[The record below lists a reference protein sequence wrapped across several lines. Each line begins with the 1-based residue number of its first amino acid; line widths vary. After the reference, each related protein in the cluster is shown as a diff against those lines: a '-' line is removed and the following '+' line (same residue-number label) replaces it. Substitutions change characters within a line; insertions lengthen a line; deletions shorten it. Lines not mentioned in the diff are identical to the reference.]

1 MMNELIRLL
10 GREKTTKEGIQAWQK
25 ASGPLTVTGL
35 SGSIKAGFLCALQ
48 TFGKAS
54 DPLIILTPRREDVRL
69 LRRELTPFYP
79 DQAMRELYPLG
90 LIHGEIDTRNEE
102 VMAERAAA
110 LEMILK
116 KEAAIIFVTA
126 EAAIQKLPRPDG
138 LLRDSITLTHGD
150 EKNRDKLIERLVKEG
165 YERTDQVETLGQF
178 SVRGDIL
185 DIFPINAKD
194 PVRIEWFDETI
205 DAIRRFSLEDQRSI
219 GGLTKVDIMP
229 IASGEKEAESSLLDY
244 VSPDQLLVL
253 DEASAFF
260 EEAKKSYLDNREFKD
275 QLFSEKE
282 LLERSQKSHLLVVS
296 ALSQPLY
303 QAYPRLA
310 IKVRAAAPYNR
321 SWDLLI
327 KDLKGWIK
335 EGIHPLIM
343 MGTRDKAFGTAQHLQ
358 NEGLPMTFVQKG
370 SLIPEKGGAVF
381 EGGLSHGFHFWDENW
396 LLLTEADIFGSRK
409 ERRQKKKIR
418 GAGPAL
424 TYFTDIKAGDYV
436 VHDTQGIGRYLGVET
451 IVIDGIH
458 RDYLKLQYAQGD
470 KLHVP
475 VEQVGLL
482 HKYIGSEGTPPRLS
496 RMGRSDWQK
505 AKKKAQKAITIL
517 ASELLRLYA
526 QRKITPGHAF
536 APDTPWQKEF
546 EDRFPFEETP
556 DQLKAIQEIKAD
568 MEKPVPMER
577 LLCGDVGYGKT
588 EVAIRAAFKA
598 VMDGKQVAVMAPT
611 TVLAQQHLITF
622 QNRMDA
628 FGVRIEMLS
637 RFRSRKEQKD
647 TLDKLAKGDLDI
659 VIGTHRLIQPDVHF
673 KDLGLLIID
682 EEQRFGVAQ
691 KGIIKQWSSGIDVL
705 TLSATPIPRTLHL
718 ALVKGRDM
726 SVIESPPEDRLPV
739 ETYVAEYDDG
749 MVKEAIEREIRRG
762 GRIYYVHNRIE
773 ALDRI
778 AHRLREMIPGL
789 SIGVAHGRMTEDE
802 LEEVM
807 VGFYQGDYDVLL
819 STTIIENGL
828 DVPLANTIIIDG
840 AENFGL
846 SQLYQM
852 RGRVGRSSRLA
863 YAYFLYKKDKALS
876 EVSQK
881 RLQAI
886 RDFTELGAGFKIAMR
901 DLEIRGAGNLLG
913 AEQHG
918 QIAGVGFALYC
929 RLLEDTI
936 KALQEGKS
944 PEEVLHDPTI
954 NMKLDAYI
962 PDDFIDNPRYKL
974 EIYRRLGSMKY
985 EEREDFMDEIID
997 RFGTPPKEL
1006 VTLWRVAAIR
1016 ALCRD
1021 LVVDAVTARPGSLT
1035 IRFNPHSKANPD
1047 VIRDLVKEYVPRLT
1061 FSLNPVPQLVLRTTG
1076 PVSDALTFLEKNLPR
1091 LLN

>member
-370 SLIPEKGGAVF
+370 SLIPEKGRSRL

-409 ERRQKKKIR
+409 ERRQKKKF
-418 GAGPAL
+418 A
-424 TYFTDIKAGDYV
+424 
-436 VHDTQGIGRYLGVET
+436 
-451 IVIDGIH
+451 
-458 RDYLKLQYAQGD
+458 
-470 KLHVP
+470 VP
-475 VEQVGLL
+475 V
-482 HKYIGSEGTPPRLS
+482 PP
-496 RMGRSDWQK
+496 
-505 AKKKAQKAITIL
+505 
-517 ASELLRLYA
+517 
-526 QRKITPGHAF
+526 
-536 APDTPWQKEF
+536 
-546 EDRFPFEETP
+546 
-556 DQLKAIQEIKAD
+556 
-568 MEKPVPMER
+568 
-577 LLCGDVGYGKT
+577 
-588 EVAIRAAFKA
+588 
-598 VMDGKQVAVMAPT
+598 
-611 TVLAQQHLITF
+611 
-622 QNRMDA
+622 
-628 FGVRIEMLS
+628 
-637 RFRSRKEQKD
+637 
-647 TLDKLAKGDLDI
+647 
-659 VIGTHRLIQPDVHF
+659 
-673 KDLGLLIID
+673 
-682 EEQRFGVAQ
+682 
-691 KGIIKQWSSGIDVL
+691 
-705 TLSATPIPRTLHL
+705 
-718 ALVKGRDM
+718 
-726 SVIESPPEDRLPV
+726 
-739 ETYVAEYDDG
+739 
-749 MVKEAIEREIRRG
+749 
-762 GRIYYVHNRIE
+762 
-773 ALDRI
+773 
-778 AHRLREMIPGL
+778 
-789 SIGVAHGRMTEDE
+789 
-802 LEEVM
+802 
-807 VGFYQGDYDVLL
+807 
-819 STTIIENGL
+819 
-828 DVPLANTIIIDG
+828 
-840 AENFGL
+840 
-846 SQLYQM
+846 
-852 RGRVGRSSRLA
+852 
-863 YAYFLYKKDKALS
+863 
-876 EVSQK
+876 
-881 RLQAI
+881 
-886 RDFTELGAGFKIAMR
+886 
-901 DLEIRGAGNLLG
+901 
-913 AEQHG
+913 
-918 QIAGVGFALYC
+918 
-929 RLLEDTI
+929 
-936 KALQEGKS
+936 
-944 PEEVLHDPTI
+944 
-954 NMKLDAYI
+954 
-962 PDDFIDNPRYKL
+962 
-974 EIYRRLGSMKY
+974 
-985 EEREDFMDEIID
+985 
-997 RFGTPPKEL
+997 
-1006 VTLWRVAAIR
+1006 
-1016 ALCRD
+1016 
-1021 LVVDAVTARPGSLT
+1021 
-1035 IRFNPHSKANPD
+1035 
-1047 VIRDLVKEYVPRLT
+1047 
-1061 FSLNPVPQLVLRTTG
+1061 
-1076 PVSDALTFLEKNLPR
+1076 
-1091 LLN
+1091 

>member
-482 HKYIGSEGTPPRLS
+482 HKYIGSEGTPPRL
-496 RMGRSDWQK
+496 
-505 AKKKAQKAITIL
+505 
-517 ASELLRLYA
+517 
-526 QRKITPGHAF
+526 
-536 APDTPWQKEF
+536 
-546 EDRFPFEETP
+546 
-556 DQLKAIQEIKAD
+556 
-568 MEKPVPMER
+568 
-577 LLCGDVGYGKT
+577 
-588 EVAIRAAFKA
+588 
-598 VMDGKQVAVMAPT
+598 
-611 TVLAQQHLITF
+611 
-622 QNRMDA
+622 
-628 FGVRIEMLS
+628 
-637 RFRSRKEQKD
+637 
-647 TLDKLAKGDLDI
+647 LAKSQEKGPKSYHHPCFGAPAPLCPAKDYA
-659 VIGTHRLIQPDVHF
+659 GTCFCP
-673 KDLGLLIID
+673 GY
-682 EEQRFGVAQ
+682 A
-691 KGIIKQWSSGIDVL
+691 
-705 TLSATPIPRTLHL
+705 L
-718 ALVKGRDM
+718 A
-726 SVIESPPEDRLPV
+726 
-739 ETYVAEYDDG
+739 
-749 MVKEAIEREIRRG
+749 ERI
-762 GRIYYVHNRIE
+762 
-773 ALDRI
+773 
-778 AHRLREMIPGL
+778 
-789 SIGVAHGRMTEDE
+789 
-802 LEEVM
+802 
-807 VGFYQGDYDVLL
+807 
-819 STTIIENGL
+819 
-828 DVPLANTIIIDG
+828 
-840 AENFGL
+840 
-846 SQLYQM
+846 
-852 RGRVGRSSRLA
+852 
-863 YAYFLYKKDKALS
+863 
-876 EVSQK
+876 
-881 RLQAI
+881 
-886 RDFTELGAGFKIAMR
+886 
-901 DLEIRGAGNLLG
+901 
-913 AEQHG
+913 
-918 QIAGVGFALYC
+918 
-929 RLLEDTI
+929 
-936 KALQEGKS
+936 
-944 PEEVLHDPTI
+944 
-954 NMKLDAYI
+954 
-962 PDDFIDNPRYKL
+962 
-974 EIYRRLGSMKY
+974 
-985 EEREDFMDEIID
+985 
-997 RFGTPPKEL
+997 
-1006 VTLWRVAAIR
+1006 
-1016 ALCRD
+1016 
-1021 LVVDAVTARPGSLT
+1021 
-1035 IRFNPHSKANPD
+1035 
-1047 VIRDLVKEYVPRLT
+1047 
-1061 FSLNPVPQLVLRTTG
+1061 
-1076 PVSDALTFLEKNLPR
+1076 
-1091 LLN
+1091 

>member
-588 EVAIRAAFKA
+588 EV
-598 VMDGKQVAVMAPT
+598 GS
-611 TVLAQQHLITF
+611 F
-622 QNRMDA
+622 Q
-628 FGVRIEMLS
+628 
-637 RFRSRKEQKD
+637 
-647 TLDKLAKGDLDI
+647 
-659 VIGTHRLIQPDVHF
+659 
-673 KDLGLLIID
+673 
-682 EEQRFGVAQ
+682 
-691 KGIIKQWSSGIDVL
+691 SG
-705 TLSATPIPRTLHL
+705 H
-718 ALVKGRDM
+718 GRQAGGCHG
-726 SVIESPPEDRLPV
+726 P
-739 ETYVAEYDDG
+739 DDG
-749 MVKEAIEREIRRG
+749 SCPAAS
-762 GRIYYVHNRIE
+762 H
-773 ALDRI
+773 
-778 AHRLREMIPGL
+778 HL
-789 SIGVAHGRMTEDE
+789 SKPHG
-802 LEEVM
+802 
-807 VGFYQGDYDVLL
+807 
-819 STTIIENGL
+819 
-828 DVPLANTIIIDG
+828 
-840 AENFGL
+840 
-846 SQLYQM
+846 
-852 RGRVGRSSRLA
+852 
-863 YAYFLYKKDKALS
+863 
-876 EVSQK
+876 
-881 RLQAI
+881 
-886 RDFTELGAGFKIAMR
+886 
-901 DLEIRGAGNLLG
+901 
-913 AEQHG
+913 
-918 QIAGVGFALYC
+918 C
-929 RLLEDTI
+929 
-936 KALQEGKS
+936 
-944 PEEVLHDPTI
+944 
-954 NMKLDAYI
+954 
-962 PDDFIDNPRYKL
+962 
-974 EIYRRLGSMKY
+974 
-985 EEREDFMDEIID
+985 
-997 RFGTPPKEL
+997 
-1006 VTLWRVAAIR
+1006 LW
-1016 ALCRD
+1016 C
-1021 LVVDAVTARPGSLT
+1021 
-1035 IRFNPHSKANPD
+1035 
-1047 VIRDLVKEYVPRLT
+1047 
-1061 FSLNPVPQLVLRTTG
+1061 
-1076 PVSDALTFLEKNLPR
+1076 KN
-1091 LLN
+1091 